1 MVFQILQ
8 LMGATPDQSQPINR
22 LSHKLFLVGGQRLD
36 NLWTAVILLLEQH
49 YRHLEN
55 VLVV

>member
-1 MVFQILQ
+1 
-8 LMGATPDQSQPINR
+8 MGATPDQSQPINR

-36 NLWTAVILLLEQH
+36 NLCTAVILLLEQH